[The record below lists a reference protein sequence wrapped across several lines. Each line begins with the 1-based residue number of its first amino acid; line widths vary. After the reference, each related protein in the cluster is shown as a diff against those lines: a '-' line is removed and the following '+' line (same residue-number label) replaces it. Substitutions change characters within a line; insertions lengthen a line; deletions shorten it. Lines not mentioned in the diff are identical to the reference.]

1 MKKNTMKGVLDELTD
16 DGEQA
21 IVYFSIRGNL
31 FGERLR
37 EFPQF
42 FEKIPRNRLGTS

>member
-1 MKKNTMKGVLDELTD
+1 MKKHTMKSILDELTD

-31 FGERLR
+31 
-37 EFPQF
+37 
-42 FEKIPRNRLGTS
+42 

>member
-1 MKKNTMKGVLDELTD
+1 MKKHTMKGILDELAD

-31 FGERLR
+31 WGERLR

-42 FEKIPRNRLGTS
+42 FEKISRNHLGTS